1 MEQVKVCHHT
11 WKEHN
16 HMQHVFSYQLGQV
29 NLDTEDL
36 PAPLT
41 AHPEFE
47 ESEGY
52 GLIVPSLVTAGTI
65 TR

>member
-1 MEQVKVCHHT
+1 MI
-11 WKEHN
+11 
-16 HMQHVFSYQLGQV
+16 FYYQLGQV

-41 AHPEFE
+41 THPEYE